1 MIIYI
6 KNCFTRIVLPLV
18 ILISLLIGADQ
29 VAVATKVSGNV
40 NHSQGKKSALLKPG
54 TIIENGDKIRTGS
67 NGFVALIFI
76 DDKSILKIKSNT
88 ELEVT
93 GKRKKSSIAKKINL
107 DRGTIRATITKQAK
121 SDFVVETPTS
131 VASVKGTDFWLICD
145 PLKGDRLIGLEGI
158 VAFTNI
164 ISGMTIDITS
174 GFMGNS
180 LVDGSLDLD
189 QTNPDIVPSDPEEDA
204 SGSDRSELRIQF
216 QGPDNTIKTLIIE
229 YQ

>member
-1 MIIYI
+1 MNKSKFYFP
-6 KNCFTRIVLPLV
+6 K
-18 ILISLLIGADQ
+18 ILFGLLILTCLLTGADQ
-29 VAVATKVSGNV
+29 VAVVTKVSGNV
-40 NHSQGKKSALLKPG
+40 NHSQSKKSASLKPG
-54 TIIENGDKIRTGS
+54 TVIENGDKIRTGS

-76 DDKSILKIKSNT
+76 DDKSTLKIKSNT
-88 ELEVT
+88 ELEII
-93 GKRKKSSIAKKINL
+93 GIREKSSIAKKINM
-107 DRGTIRATITKQAK
+107 DRGTLRAKVTKQAK

-131 VASVKGTDFWLICD
+131 VASVKGTDFWLISD

-164 ISGMTIDITS
+164 ISGMTIDVTG

-189 QTNPDIVPSDPEEDA
+189 VTNPDIVPSDPEEDA
-204 SGSDRSELRIQF
+204 PGSDSSELRIQF
-216 QGPDNTIKTLIIE
+216 QGPDNTTKTLIIE

>member
-1 MIIYI
+1 MN
-6 KNCFTRIVLPLV
+6 KSKFHFHK
-18 ILISLLIGADQ
+18 ILFGLLILTCLLNGADQ

-40 NHSQGKKSALLKPG
+40 NHSQGKKSAPLKPG
-54 TIIENGDKIRTGS
+54 TVIENGDKIRTGS
-67 NGFVALIFI
+67 NSYIALIFI
-76 DDKSILKIKSNT
+76 DDKSTLKIKSNT
-88 ELEVT
+88 ELEIL
-93 GKRKKSSIAKKINL
+93 GKPGKNGIAKKINL
-107 DRGTIRATITKQAK
+107 DRGTLRAKVTKQAK

-145 PLKGDRLIGLEGI
+145 PVNGDQLIGLEGI

-189 QTNPDIVPSDPEEDA
+189 QTNPDIVPSDPVDDA
-204 SGSDRSELRIQF
+204 AGSGRSELRIQF

>member
-1 MIIYI
+1 MN
-6 KNCFTRIVLPLV
+6 KSKFHFHK
-18 ILISLLIGADQ
+18 ILFGLLILTCLLNGADQ

-40 NHSQGKKSALLKPG
+40 NHSQGKKSAPLKPG
-54 TIIENGDKIRTGS
+54 TVIENGDKIRTGS
-67 NGFVALIFI
+67 NSYIALIFI
-76 DDKSILKIKSNT
+76 DDKSTLKIKSNT
-88 ELEVT
+88 ELEIL
-93 GKRKKSSIAKKINL
+93 GKPGKNGIAKKINL
-107 DRGTIRATITKQAK
+107 DRGTLRAKVTKQAK

-145 PLKGDRLIGLEGI
+145 PVKGDQLIGLEGI

-164 ISGMTIDITS
+164 ISGMTIDVTS

-189 QTNPDIVPSDPEEDA
+189 QTNPDIVPSDPVDDA
-204 SGSDRSELRIQF
+204 SGSGRSELRIQF

>member
-1 MIIYI
+1 MIIY
-6 KNCFTRIVLPLV
+6 KKCFTRIALPLV

-40 NHSQGKKSALLKPG
+40 NHSQGKKSAPLKPG
-54 TIIENGDKIRTGS
+54 TVIENGDKIRTGS

-76 DDKSILKIKSNT
+76 DDKSTLKIKSNT
-88 ELEVT
+88 ELEIT
-93 GKRKKSSIAKKINL
+93 GKREKNSIAKKINMA
-107 DRGTIRATITKQAK
+107 RGTLRAKVTKQAK
-121 SDFVVETPTS
+121 SDFIVQTPTS

-145 PLKGDRLIGLEGI
+145 PLKGDQLIGLEGI

-189 QTNPDIVPSDPEEDA
+189 QTNPDIVPSDPEEDT
-204 SGSDRSELRIQF
+204 SDSDRSELRIQF
-216 QGPDNTIKTLIIE
+216 QGPDNTIKILIIE

>member
-1 MIIYI
+1 MNNS
-6 KNCFTRIVLPLV
+6 KFHFHK
-18 ILISLLIGADQ
+18 ILFGLLILTCLLNGADR

-40 NHSQGKKSALLKPG
+40 NHSQGKKSAPLKPG
-54 TIIENGDKIRTGS
+54 TVIENGDKIRTGS
-67 NGFVALIFI
+67 NSYIALIFI
-76 DDKSILKIKSNT
+76 DDKSTLKIKSNT
-88 ELEVT
+88 ELEIL
-93 GKRKKSSIAKKINL
+93 GKPGKNGIAKKINL
-107 DRGTIRATITKQAK
+107 DRGTLRAKVTKQAK

-145 PLKGDRLIGLEGI
+145 PVMGDQLIGLEGI

-164 ISGMTIDITS
+164 ISGMTIDVTS

-189 QTNPDIVPSDPEEDA
+189 QTNPDVVPSDPVEDA
-204 SGSDRSELRIQF
+204 PGSNSSELRIQF